1 MQADSCTSPEVEL
14 ELPPEP
20 GSVTKARQAVVELAR
35 AVGAAADDVALA
47 VSEAVGNA
55 VVHAFRG
62 RDPGTI
68 AVSAAVE
75 EDMLLV
81 TVADDGTGM
90 MPNLESQ
97 GLRIGSS
104 LISRLS
110 DEARFESTEGGTT
123 VTMRFELSG

>member
-75 EDMLLV
+75 EDTLCV

-90 MPNLESQ
+90 MPNLESP

-110 DEARFESTEGGTT
+110 DEAKFESTEGGTT
-123 VTMRFELSG
+123 VTMRFELGG